1 MITVIYA
8 GPGAGKGCLQTH
20 LVEELYRTNG
30 FEIFADSCA
39 EIDKINEE
47 RGRNLTKPS
56 RVPLFTDF
64 EIKFKVGYEKWYST
78 YFLNGYYF
86 GLENDRLPTMYVP
99 PGSKVFL
106 SEVQRYYDSR
116 KHASLPDFVSRA
128 YEMHRHFKID
138 IWLDLQRLGLLD
150 LNIRELAQRFI
161 YIEKLNVVENKVGAV
176 DYVEWHCR
184 EFESCKDAGAYIDEK
199 RNVGKP
205 IVFRHVGDVFE
216 NYNSFSNHD
225 KFIPD
230 KYHDFVYTEH
240 NEKTIFNEILMPEGY
255 RTNGKPKTA

>member
-20 LVEELYRTNG
+20 LVEELYFNNG
-30 FEIFADSCA
+30 FDIFADSCA
-39 EIDKINEE
+39 EIDEINKEY
-47 RGRNLTKPS
+47 GLKLTKPE
-56 RVPLFTDF
+56 RVPIFTDF
-64 EIKFKVGYEKWYST
+64 EVEFKIDYEKSYKT

-99 PGSKVFL
+99 PCSKIFL

-128 YEMHRHFKID
+128 YEMHRHLKID
-138 IWLDLQRLGLLD
+138 IFLDLQRLGLLD

-161 YIEKLNVVENKVGAV
+161 YIEKLNVVKNKVGAV
-176 DYVEWHCR
+176 DYVEWFCR
-184 EFESCKDAGAYIDEK
+184 EFNTCEDADAYIDDNRK
-199 RNVGKP
+199 FGKP

-216 NYNSFSNHD
+216 NYNSFSNQS

-230 KYHDFVYTEH
+230 RCHDFVYAEH
-240 NEKTIFNEILMPEGY
+240 SDKSFFSEILMPEGY
-255 RTNGKPKTA
+255 RINGKSKTA